1 MIHGNRQASPRRPGS
16 GRLRLRFPGTT
27 TIRRT
32 ALAILVCLFVAAGT
46 YVVPMLGHWVG
57 DLSVLRLTNIHISGN
72 SRVPQGEIL
81 AASGL
86 SPGMSSLSIDLS
98 SVAKGVEGHPWIETC
113 TVKRILPD
121 RVEISVKERKP
132 VAVIGTDKTLLVDRT
147 GRILTSPDPAPDDL
161 PRLTNVSPDEIRN
174 GYLSERW
181 RSALDFISLAAS
193 GSKTCGLSSI
203 RSIRL
208 EESGGLVVYAG
219 GVDIALL
226 FSSRTD
232 MKEQFKRAERILYQL
247 YASGNYSR
255 VDSIDLDMGGSR
267 ALARMKD

>member
-1 MIHGNRQASPRRPGS
+1 MIYGSRQASPRRPGS
-16 GRLRLRFPGTT
+16 GRRRLRVFLI
-27 TIRRT
+27 IRRV
-32 ALAILVCLFVAAGT
+32 ALAILVCLFVAAGA
-46 YVVPMLGHWVG
+46 YMAPMLGHWVEN
-57 DLSVLRLTNIHISGN
+57 LTVFRLTNIHISGN
-72 SRVPQGEIL
+72 FRVPQDEIL

-86 SPGMSSLSIDLS
+86 SAGMSTLSIDLS

-132 VAVIGTDKTLLVDRT
+132 VAVIGTDKLVDRT

-161 PRLTNVSPDEIRN
+161 PRLTNVSPDEIQN
-174 GYLSERW
+174 GCLSERW

-193 GSKTCGLSSI
+193 GSKTSGLSSI
-203 RSIRL
+203 RSISL

-226 FSSRTD
+226 FSPKTD
-232 MKEQFKRAERILYQL
+232 LKEQLKRAERILYQL
-247 YASGNYSR
+247 YVSGNYSR

-267 ALARMKD
+267 ALVRMKD